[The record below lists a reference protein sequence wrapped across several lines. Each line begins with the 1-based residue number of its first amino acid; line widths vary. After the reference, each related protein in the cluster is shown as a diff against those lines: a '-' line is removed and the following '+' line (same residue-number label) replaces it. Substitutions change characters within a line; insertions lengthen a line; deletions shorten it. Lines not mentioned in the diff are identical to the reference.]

1 MEQPVVG
8 AIEVSSSP
16 TLAPQR
22 AFEQWEAVMADAVA
36 PSVIEPLAEGP
47 WRGHLSSAQFDS
59 FAVSRM
65 QASAQRALRTG
76 RHVARS
82 NEEFLLVNIM
92 LEGTNWTE
100 QGGRIAVSTP
110 GTITFFDS
118 GLPLESHTSNNSV
131 SAMVRA
137 PMQLVL
143 DHAGLNRDQL
153 PTAAAIPA
161 TGGLG
166 VIAGFFRGL
175 AELPTGEVDNAVAV
189 LASDAP
195 GMLASAVLLTIGKP
209 ALSYSDTQTLRQ
221 QVISHVRK
229 HFMNPE
235 LTVDEIARACLISRR
250 TLYRVCDGFGGPG
263 SILRRIRIE
272 HARRLLRSDPR
283 RALTGVAAACGF
295 STDRHFYRAFK
306 EETGLT
312 PGQFRDQQHCKTS
325 VLHDSDRIEPA
336 ENKTIL
342 AGNAA
347 P

>member
-1 MEQPVVG
+1 M
-8 AIEVSSSP
+8 
-16 TLAPQR
+16 T
-22 AFEQWEAVMADAVA
+22 DAVA
-36 PSVIEPLAEGP
+36 PSAFEPLADGP
-47 WRGHLSSAQFDS
+47 WRGQLSSAQFDN

-65 QASAQRALRTG
+65 RANAQRALRTG

-82 NEEFLLVNIM
+82 AEEFLLVNIV

-100 QGGRIAVSTP
+100 QAGRTAISTP

-118 GLPLESHTSNNSV
+118 GLPLESRTSNNSV

-175 AELPTGEVDNAVAV
+175 AELPAGEVDKAVAV
-189 LASDAP
+189 LAGDAP
-195 GMLASAVLLTIGKP
+195 GMLASAVLLAAGSAAPTP
-209 ALSYSDTQTLRQ
+209 TEAQNMRRQ
-221 QVISHVRK
+221 VLAHIRK
-229 HFMNPE
+229 HFANPD

-250 TLYRVCDGFGGPG
+250 TLYRVCAGFGEPG
-263 SILRRIRIE
+263 AIIRRMRIE
-272 HARRLLRSDPR
+272 HARRLLRADPSR
-283 RALTGVAAACGF
+283 SMAGTAAACGF
-295 STDRHFYRAFK
+295 ANDRHFYRAFK

-312 PGQFRDQQHCKTS
+312 PGQFRDQIHS
-325 VLHDSDRIEPA
+325 GIDLPE
-336 ENKTIL
+336 
-342 AGNAA
+342 
-347 P
+347 